1 MILGNYWV
9 NLSQGELVNQVTRV
23 VWQLS
28 IEEKTVLTHLIRH
41 KGNIVPTALLAK
53 SLSPEQAELS
63 EEAVRSAIFRLR
75 SFLGPKNNYLIET
88 VKGRGFRLYVGMKR
102 KQKPASNG
110 LSRFV
115 YSLARAVPV
124 VVIAVLMVA
133 AIGIWQQVNQLS
145 ETVDVAQHYDLI
157 DTTKANGSVLDIYTS
172 DGFLRY
178 DQHVQ
183 EIVADLR
190 SSFLVCKR
198 FYIPDIDIKI
208 NSALMGVEVKVSGK
222 NGDVFYFRN
231 LRITDLANY
240 DHDINLDWFKLE
252 SLCY

>member
-41 KGNIVPTALLAK
+41 KGNVVSTGLLAK

-88 VKGRGFRLYVGMKR
+88 VKGRGFRLYVGLKR
-102 KQKPASNG
+102 KQKPAHSQYNKL
-110 LSRFV
+110 LS
-115 YSLARAVPV
+115 LCHKAMPV
-124 VVIAVLMVA
+124 AIVVIFVMAVL
-133 AIGIWQQVNQLS
+133 GIWQQVNQLS
-145 ETVDVAQHYDLI
+145 QTV
-157 DTTKANGSVLDIYTS
+157 DTTKANGSVLDIYTT
-172 DGFLRY
+172 DGFLLY

-198 FYIPDIDIKI
+198 FYIPDINIKI

-222 NGDVFYFRN
+222 NGDIFYFRN